1 MGILKNC
8 KISDKTTSDT
18 GSCKLIHANTT
29 VEDIPS
35 IFQADP
41 NGNECR
47 SYYYQFLYSKGYL
60 VDDEKTK
67 EQYIEAYDEFLNM
80 PVAEAIDHKDIDI
93 KLDELPEATPAEANP
108 AEVTPVEEVP
118 VKLTPVEEPS
128 LEEVR
133 GGKRTRRRRRRSR
146 RHRKKSRRHRRS
158 LRRP

>member
-8 KISDKTTSDT
+8 KISDKPTSDDST
-18 GSCKLIHANTT
+18 GSCKQIDDNTT

-80 PVAEAIDHKDIDI
+80 PVVEDTNPEDINLTIEPEEAI
-93 KLDELPEATPAEANP
+93 
-108 AEVTPVEEVP
+108 PVEKSSET
-118 VKLTPVEEPS
+118 K
-128 LEEVR
+128 
-133 GGKRTRRRRRRSR
+133 GGTRRRRRR
-146 RHRKKSRRHRRS
+146 RHRKKSRRHKRS
-158 LRRP
+158 LRHP